1 MAASLE
7 ENVSGDWQATFKHH
21 LAFVLQSSDA
31 SGSGASAHVAA
42 ATLWRKGVLNFIV
55 SAPSSA
61 GGKWRIRLGSRSP
74 IIGDCL
80 LVALAWVGNNY
91 FGHEAIRRGLDT
103 PPFERFSGKVL
114 PNGNVLCGLLTEK
127 AIGQYVAQS
136 FVRLDAEQRRVLA
149 DMNTAGD
156 PLLCISALAGTGK
169 TALAH
174 CVLKAFMEG
183 HRNSTPRQL
192 VLYTVP
198 TRTLREEVVLEL
210 LKLKADFVSAF
221 CCVCKLL

>member
-1 MAASLE
+1 M
-7 ENVSGDWQATFKHH
+7 
-21 LAFVLQSSDA
+21 
-31 SGSGASAHVAA
+31 
-42 ATLWRKGVLNFIV
+42 R
-55 SAPSSA
+55 
-61 GGKWRIRLGSRSP
+61 GGKWRIRLGYRSP
-74 IIGDCL
+74 ITGDCL
-80 LVALAWVGNNY
+80 LVVLAWVGNSY

-136 FVRLDAEQRRVLA
+136 LVRLDAEQRRVLA

-156 PLLCISALAGTGK
+156 PLLCMSALAGTGK

-183 HRNSTPRQL
+183 HRSSTPRQL
-192 VLYTVP
+192 VLYTSHEDLAGGGGAGAPQVQGGACLGFFDVCASCADV
-198 TRTLREEVVLEL
+198 RSCQMFVAFQTLPIW
-210 LKLKADFVSAF
+210 
-221 CCVCKLL
+221 